1 MMLSTSCVRR
11 SISAINV
18 AAPFQ
23 RRIVAC
29 IGPSREL
36 GFRRY
41 RAPPHMSIAL
51 KGNNQP
57 FDPILGIA
65 ERLRRGELSPT
76 TLAELT
82 LDRIDDLN
90 PTLNAF
96 ITVTADLA
104 REQASTAENQS
115 RSGQWRGPLHGV
127 PVGVKDFYDTA
138 GIRTTAA
145 FERFR
150 NRVPAQDA
158 RAVQK
163 LKEAGAIVVGKTN
176 MHQLGMGTT
185 GLESCFGA
193 VQNPWNGA

>member
-41 RAPPHMSIAL
+41 RTPPHMSIAL
-51 KGNNQP
+51 KDYNQS
-57 FDPILGIA
+57 FESILGVA
-65 ERLRRGELSPT
+65 ERLRRGELSAT
-76 TLAELT
+76 TLAELA
-82 LDRIDDLN
+82 LDRIGTLN

-96 ITVTADLA
+96 ITVTAELA
-104 REQASTAENQS
+104 REQASAAEKHG
-115 RSGQWRGPLHGV
+115 RSGEWRGPLHGV

-138 GIRTTAA
+138 GIRTTAGFA
-145 FERFR
+145 KFAS
-150 NRVPAQDA
+150 RVPTKN
-158 RAVQK
+158 AV
-163 LKEAGAIVVGKTN
+163 LVDRLRRAGAVLVGKTN
-176 MHQLGMGTT
+176 MHRLGSGTT
-185 GLESCFGA
+185 SLDSD
-193 VQNPWNGA
+193 